1 MVSFQFLRLSAK
13 IIATLF
19 LYYLLTLLMKNESRH
34 KKGIWVFL
42 EEKGVLKNGTDAE
55 IKKAKSEYRKIYL
68 LAYKRKQRQGNA
80 EYVIPLSKF
89 KGEHKRVLEASQSH
103 KTSITAFI
111 KQATLAYLDKR
122 YLVPDKDHVA
132 ELEQTLSQCRNE
144 IQRISRNRIQPV
156 KDQIKAIEK
165 RIADMEESINTL
177 FRNPP
182 LSP

>member
-1 MVSFQFLRLSAK
+1 
-13 IIATLF
+13 
-19 LYYLLTLLMKNESRH
+19 MKNESRH
-34 KKGIWVFL
+34 TKGMWKFL
-42 EEKGVLKNGTDAE
+42 EEKGVLEKGTDAE
-55 IKKAKSEYRKIYL
+55 IKQAKKEYRKLYL
-68 LAYKRKQRQGNA
+68 LAYKRKQRQGSA
-80 EYVIPLSKF
+80 EYVIALSKH
-89 KGEHKRVLEASQSH
+89 KGEHKRVLEASETH

-111 KQATLAYLDKR
+111 KQATLAYLDKT
-122 YLVPDKDHVA
+122 YILPDRDRVA

-165 RIADMEESINTL
+165 RIAEMEESVNTL